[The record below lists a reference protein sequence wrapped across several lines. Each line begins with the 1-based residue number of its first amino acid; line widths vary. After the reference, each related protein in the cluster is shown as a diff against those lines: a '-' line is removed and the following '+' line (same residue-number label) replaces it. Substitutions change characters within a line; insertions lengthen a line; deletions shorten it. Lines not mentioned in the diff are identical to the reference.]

1 MEVLRVSEA
10 KSENRMPG
18 IVEVGVLAISTLANH
33 SSSSAP
39 ARNTCD
45 QITVGWDI
53 SGCKEG
59 IMSTMKELPKEP
71 KELTDSQFESY
82 TKTLKNNV
90 EELIKRTHKFGD
102 YCFRTARLR
111 EREEAY
117 LETLEIIK
125 EMWRVLEKGN
135 IIANYA
141 WKHVVKDE
149 EADKKEIKPAH
160 KATYEET
167 RAMYNL
173 AHEVQDFL
181 LKKTIS
187 HLQEMVGSLGDTGW
201 PEKVKDKKDEFKKEL
216 PRTAGLIN
224 GKRLEEQKNLIFSL
238 DYSINLIPEDPEDR
252 SDSQSDD
259 CTEIRQDSIWKR
271 RLERLIGQRNSRRG

>member
-181 LKKTIS
+181 LDKTIS
-187 HLQEMVGSLGDTGW
+187 HLVKVRSLGDNGL
-201 PEKVKDKKDEFKKEL
+201 PEKIKDKIDKFKEKL
-216 PRTAGLIN
+216 PRTAVLIDQ
-224 GKRLEEQKNLIFSL
+224 RRTQKPKG
-238 DYSINLIPEDPEDR
+238 SI
-252 SDSQSDD
+252 
-259 CTEIRQDSIWKR
+259 
-271 RLERLIGQRNSRRG
+271 RGFF